1 MYGAKHHGSLVLTV
15 HNSASTQEGQR
26 VKCVAKEQQKEQK
39 PKLESDDQWQPS
51 MEGGAYNLN
60 EGSEF

>member
-39 PKLESDDQWQPS
+39 PKLESDDQ
-51 MEGGAYNLN
+51 
-60 EGSEF
+60 